1 MYISKTITPKSGFDY
16 KEEYKKIALRFLK
29 ETGVLTQWHLY
40 IHKKGY
46 CSDFNESKKRLNNKN
61 WYDVECVDRIFGRTL
76 FTDFL
81 EETSNLIFDGFSVS
95 DLFRTYIR
103 KNYPNEYHFRCPSYI
118 KKHIAEAIEK
128 AGTFKIVEFQK
139 YISQHEK

>member
-1 MYISKTITPKSGFDY
+1 MYISKTITPKSGFVY

-29 ETGVLTQWHLY
+29 EAGVLTQWHLY

-46 CSDFNESKKRLNNKN
+46 CSDFNGKRMNSKN
-61 WYDVECVDRIFGRTL
+61 WYDVEFIDRIFGRTL

-81 EETSNLIFDGFSVS
+81 EESSNLIIEGFSMS

-103 KNYPNEYHFRCPSYI
+103 KNYPNEYHFRCPNYV